1 MYSTICVE
9 LADDHFGL
17 SLTFDVRLS

>member
-1 MYSTICVE
+1 MYLSISVE

-17 SLTFDVRLS
+17 GLT